1 MYGLLNKMTDNLFI
15 RAKDLTNDTLVGM
28 LVLNATNQT
37 LSVIDD
43 QNDTASIVIGMQ
55 FDYRGNK
62 LFEILNTSSV

>member
-55 FDYRGNK
+55 FDYRGNE

>member
-15 RAKDLTNDTLVGM
+15 RAKDLTNVTLVGM